1 MTKSKLVAW
10 KSRYENLFYIE
21 FPWVSS
27 TLSGEPPFQGPPIKI
42 TTDMVTTDPL
52 EMKEGKVTNPCGLN
66 VEMILAGAKNKI
78 MTKTHLVNC
87 VATKVK
93 CNMIGVCRTPS
104 ATI

>member
-1 MTKSKLVAW
+1 
-10 KSRYENLFYIE
+10 
-21 FPWVSS
+21 
-27 TLSGEPPFQGPPIKI
+27 
-42 TTDMVTTDPL
+42 MVTTDPL

-93 CNMIGVCRTPS
+93 CNMESVVHHQLPYR
-104 ATI
+104 